1 MVGSVSKEKKT
12 LLSKKNFAHDIYS
25 LFKPDLSQHKCCH
38 ISHVTKSLHRV
49 QITLYETKWELSQVS
64 NLKGKKFYL
73 PI

>member
-12 LLSKKNFAHDIYS
+12 LLSKIFCTWF
-25 LFKPDLSQHKCCH
+25 LFIIQTWFLQHKCCH